1 MKRIETILFIL
12 GCVLFLALM
21 WNLGVG
27 ELWRQWTSLGW
38 GIVPFIV
45 AEGVSELI
53 HTVAWRHCLSKNL
66 RSVPLF
72 YLFRVRL
79 SGYAINYFTPTA
91 AMGGELTKVSL
102 LTAKGEMTE
111 AASGVLIGKVCFA
124 GAHILFV
131 ALGTVVIARTVHLSA
146 LVWVPL
152 LLSGLLVASGI
163 LIFLLLQKYGKIGGF
178 IRWLAAKKV
187 GGQSLKR
194 AAAILTS
201 VDGELAAFY
210 RDRPGDVLR
219 ALGWHLAGYSVGIV
233 PTWIFVQSLQ
243 SDASLSIA
251 AAIWFLGMCFD
262 LLTFAVP
269 LNAGS
274 LEGSRVLLMNFLGYP
289 AGAGM
294 TYGIALRLGQMF
306 WAAAGLGARATLT
319 ESQPAG
325 GAPRQIGSPSWPPGA
340 GEADTITA
348 GPKRA
353 NEGNL

>member
-146 LVWVPL
+146 LVWVPC
-152 LLSGLLVASGI
+152 S
-163 LIFLLLQKYGKIGGF
+163 
-178 IRWLAAKKV
+178 
-187 GGQSLKR
+187 
-194 AAAILTS
+194 
-201 VDGELAAFY
+201 
-210 RDRPGDVLR
+210 
-219 ALGWHLAGYSVGIV
+219 
-233 PTWIFVQSLQ
+233 
-243 SDASLSIA
+243 
-251 AAIWFLGMCFD
+251 
-262 LLTFAVP
+262 
-269 LNAGS
+269 
-274 LEGSRVLLMNFLGYP
+274 
-289 AGAGM
+289 
-294 TYGIALRLGQMF
+294 
-306 WAAAGLGARATLT
+306 
-319 ESQPAG
+319 
-325 GAPRQIGSPSWPPGA
+325 
-340 GEADTITA
+340 
-348 GPKRA
+348 
-353 NEGNL
+353 